1 MKITLDPTDLKPEYK
16 GTSPLEVTFEMLTP
30 EAQAVVK
37 MSANGGTYE
46 DYSHTH
52 NGVPWK
58 DYPLW
63 GPLKILPILICLA
76 MMVFTF
82 WAAFCYG
89 LIGMIVAGPFTLL
102 VFLGFQHT
110 FRNAR
115 ELVVRPVYG
124 DGAEPTHQ
132 GEES

>member
-1 MKITLDPTDLKPEYK
+1 MKITLGPTDLAPEYK

-46 DYSHTH
+46 DYSHTL
-52 NGVPWK
+52 NGKPVAEYPW
-58 DYPLW
+58 W

-76 MMVFTF
+76 MVVGTTVVSYCF
-82 WAAFCYG
+82 G
-89 LIGMIVAGPFTLL
+89 LIGLILAGPFTLL
-102 VFLGFQHT
+102 VFLGFRHT

-132 GEES
+132 GESQ